1 MKKNEYKNIILFL
14 AWMLPVSFV
23 YANNPTAKDSLI
35 HILAQTQDAN
45 TRLEIL
51 VNISDLA
58 SGSQDISYIRM
69 LWEESIEA
77 NDDNAASVAIA
88 RLMANKLVNK
98 ENDSLF
104 YYINQAREHLKY
116 PLNHSISTYFEM
128 IYESRQLQGNDSDE
142 CNRIIE
148 KATSMLKSNNDINKF
163 EKMKNIYAIICSINR
178 IATLAGGDSEYYN
191 SQMLQYAKEMLE
203 IANTVPLE
211 MGGYSYRQQAL
222 DVCCSSYAQDTP
234 EYVDYVLQQ
243 LEVYES
249 YLKLPAM
256 QKRPYYSQR
265 LRIQAYGTLSSALT
279 LSQADRDRYF
289 NKFEE
294 LLHQYPSQAPILP
307 AVSYLASIKY
317 DYYLAKKDT
326 IRAIEQIDSLLKY
339 KTYPLLDI
347 SYMKI
352 KANLLS
358 KLQRYEEAYQTHKRA
373 TQLSDSLSLT
383 ESNDK
388 YHELQTLYEVNS
400 AKLKNAEL
408 QQHNQKITIGAGIII
423 LLLAFG
429 WGYYNYSVR
438 RKMQK
443 LNEKIQESET
453 VKSAFLHSMCHEI
466 RTPLNIISGF
476 STAALLT
483 ELDDEEKE
491 SMVEEIE
498 RQTNLLTKMLNDMLE
513 VSKLDSSDDL
523 LPTEPTDIYAECDYS
538 ITKLYQMH
546 KDQKCILD
554 ATNTGQILQIN
565 RTYFNQ
571 LVDNLLSNA
580 AKFSNPGAQVILSY
594 SIDNEK
600 QLLKVSVTDIGV
612 GIPKDKQKWVF
623 ERFTKIDEFKQGA
636 GLGLYVCRLIVKR
649 MGGTIYID
657 SNYNQGTRIIFEI
670 PAACLQ

>member
-1 MKKNEYKNIILFL
+1 MKDCKYRIAVFLSFWTCAIL
-14 AWMLPVSFV
+14 SV
-23 YANNPTAKDSLI
+23 YAQNSVKDSLT
-35 HILAQTQDAN
+35 HTLSQTQDVN
-45 TRLEIL
+45 DRLEIL

-58 SGSQDISYIRM
+58 SGPQDITYSRM
-69 LWEESIEA
+69 LWKEAIEA
-77 NDDNAASVAIA
+77 DNNNAASVGIA
-88 RLMANKLVNK
+88 KLMANKLVNK
-98 ENDSLF
+98 ESDSLF
-104 YYINQAREHLKY
+104 YYINQAREYLKH
-116 PLNHSISTYFEM
+116 PLNLSISTYFEM

-148 KATSMLKSNNDINKF
+148 KATSMLKSNNNIDKF

-178 IATLAGGDSEYYN
+178 IATLAGGNSEHYDA
-191 SQMLQYAKEMLE
+191 QMLQYAKEMLE

-222 DVCCSSYAQDTP
+222 DVCSASYAQDTP
-234 EYVDYVLQQ
+234 EYVNYILQQ

-249 YLKLPAM
+249 YLKLPTM

-289 NKFEE
+289 NRFEE

-307 AVSYLASIKY
+307 AVSYLASIKH

-326 IRAIEQIDSLLKY
+326 IHAIEQIDSILKY

-347 SYMKI
+347 SYMKR

-358 KLQRYEEAYQTHKRA
+358 KLNRYEEAYQAHKTA
-373 TQLSDSLSLT
+373 TQLSDSLSLA

-388 YHELQTLYEVNS
+388 YHELQTLYEVN
-400 AKLKNAEL
+400 ATKLKNAEL
-408 QQHNQKITIGAGIII
+408 QQHNQKTTIVAGIII

-453 VKSAFLHSMCHEI
+453 VKTAFLHSMCHEV

-476 STAALLT
+476 TTMVLMS
-483 ELDDEEKE
+483 EVDDKEKE
-491 SMVEEIE
+491 VMAEEIE

-523 LPTEPTDIYAECDYS
+523 LPTEPTDIYAVCDYS

-546 KDQKCILD
+546 KDQKWVLD
-554 ATNTGQILQIN
+554 AINTGQILQIN
-565 RTYFNQ
+565 RTYFSQ

-580 AKFSNPGAQVILSY
+580 AKFSNPGAQTTLHY
-594 SIDNEK
+594 NIDNEK
-600 QLLKVSVTDIGV
+600 QLLKVSITDTGV

-657 SNYNQGTRIIFEI
+657 SSYSQGTRIIFEI
-670 PAACLQ
+670 PAAYPQ